1 MYLCICV
8 FGGKMKKFEANIN
21 VTGAVTGGHRHVL
34 GSLMKRRHLFHLILM
49 QISWKR
55 KELSVSM

>member
-1 MYLCICV
+1 
-8 FGGKMKKFEANIN
+8 MKKFEANIN